1 MSRPLF
7 DDDQNAYRESF
18 RAFVARDT
26 DGDAKEVFAKAAE
39 HGFASMAVPEDRGG
53 ADITDRRFGVV
64 VAEELGL
71 APNTVAKAYRE
82 LEHLGVIETRG
93 RAGSFV
99 SGDRVGRAAREAAQ
113 EYADRVTALGVAPAE
128 AVNLVRRALEG

>member
-1 MSRPLF
+1 MRLHIDAGLPEPPDAQL
-7 DDDQNAYRESF
+7 RE
-18 RAFVARDT
+18 
-26 DGDAKEVFAKAAE
+26 EVRRQVTSGELAA
-39 HGFASMAVPEDRGG
+39 GTRLPPV
-53 ADITDRRFGVV
+53 RRL
-64 VAEELGL
+64 AEELGL

>member
-1 MSRPLF
+1 MKLHVDAGLPEPPYAQL
-7 DDDQNAYRESF
+7 RE
-18 RAFVARDT
+18 
-26 DGDAKEVFAKAAE
+26 EVRRQVKTGELAA
-39 HGFASMAVPEDRGG
+39 GTRLPPVRKL
-53 ADITDRRFGVV
+53 
-64 VAEELGL
+64 AEELGL

-99 SGDRVGRAAREAAQ
+99 SGDGVGRAAREAAQ